1 MQQRTHPGV
10 PKAVGR
16 AWVPPEAVQRAPGC
30 APGPWYTS
38 LFPKHPSFLYV
49 PFTIITDLSLFS
61 ADTAARVAAEHQLEL
76 EKERA
81 NSTRLQQEL
90 EQAKI
95 EKAELEKTLADAA
108 RTQGEVLEQIESR
121 ATLAEQKLNA
131 LKSQCDLWLAELKKI
146 NAQMDSEFLQTFT
159 PSCPT
164 LLPTFTLY
172 WPAF

>member
-1 MQQRTHPGV
+1 
-10 PKAVGR
+10 
-16 AWVPPEAVQRAPGC
+16 
-30 APGPWYTS
+30 
-38 LFPKHPSFLYV
+38 
-49 PFTIITDLSLFS
+49 LSPFS

-95 EKAELEKTLADAA
+95 EKAELEKTLADAV
-108 RTQGEVLEQIESR
+108 RTQGEVLEQTESR
-121 ATLAEQKLNA
+121 ATLAEKKLNA

-146 NAQMDSEFLQTFT
+146 NAQMDSEFLQTLT
-159 PSCPT
+159 SSCLT